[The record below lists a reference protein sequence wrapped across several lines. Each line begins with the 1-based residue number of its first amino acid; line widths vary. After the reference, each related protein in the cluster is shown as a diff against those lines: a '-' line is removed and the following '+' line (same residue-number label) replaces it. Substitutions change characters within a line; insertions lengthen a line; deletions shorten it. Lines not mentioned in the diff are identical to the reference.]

1 MKSVFVKD
9 IRAGN
14 RIEDSFLVTGKNM
27 AFSQKGSPYLVMKLR
42 DNTGEIEGRVWDNA
56 GEIDKKFRKGDII
69 RISCRAVSFKNMIQL
84 SITDVARLE
93 GTEVDPAD
101 YLPVSKHDIGEMF
114 AELLAIIET
123 VDSPHLKKLLMNF
136 MSDGETAEL
145 FRKVPAAKG
154 LHHVYAGGLLEHTL
168 SVTKLIDKTA
178 GHYPGADRD
187 LLIAGGIIHDI
198 GKTRELTCNGI
209 IEYTGEGRLIGHIV
223 IGLEMLDSQIGRI
236 EGFPPQLAVE
246 LRHLILSHHGMLEF
260 GSPKRPKT
268 VEAVILHQID
278 DMDAKVN
285 AFQEFIDSSPD
296 DDSDWTP
303 YHRLFDRFIYKG
315 KTGGNT

>member
-1 MKSVFVKD
+1 MKTIFVKD

-14 RIEDSFLVTGKNM
+14 KIEDNFLVTGKNM
-27 AFSQKGSPYLVMKLR
+27 AYSQKGAPYLVMKLR

-56 GEIDKKFRKGDII
+56 GEIEKKFRKGDVI
-69 RISCRAVSFKNMIQL
+69 RVSCRAVSFKNIIQL

-93 GTEVDPAD
+93 SMDFEPSD

-123 VDSPHLKKLLMNF
+123 VDSPHLKTLLRNF
-136 MSDGETAEL
+136 MADEGTAEK

-154 LHHVYAGGLLEHTL
+154 LHHVYVGGLLEHTL
-168 SVTKLIDKTA
+168 SVTRLIDKIA
-178 GHYPGADRD
+178 GHYPAVNRD

-198 GKTRELTCNGI
+198 GKTKELTCDSI
-209 IEYTGEGRLIGHIV
+209 IEYTDEGRLIGHIV
-223 IGLEMLDSQIGRI
+223 IGLEMLDLQIAQI
-236 EGFPPQLAVE
+236 EDFPPQLAVG

-285 AFQEFIDSSPD
+285 AFREFIVNSPE

-315 KTGGNT
+315 KG